1 MIGNGVGAWDIPVG
15 GIGALTGGLVA
26 AAGAAG
32 AELRTGVEVTAI
44 EAGMT
49 GPPVRVSTSD
59 GEELPASHVL
69 ANVAPLVLA
78 RLLGAE
84 PSGAAAPEGSQLK
97 LNMVLTRL
105 PRLRYPA
112 VAAEDAF
119 AGTFHVNESYSQL
132 AAAFAQA
139 AAGTIPDPVPAEA
152 YCHSLTDP
160 TILGPSCGPAARR
173 R

>member
-1 MIGNGVGAWDIPVG
+1 M
-15 GIGALTGGLVA
+15 GALTGGLVA

-97 LNMVLTRL
+97 LNMVLDPAAAAARPGGRGRGRVRRNL
-105 PRLRYPA
+105 PREREL
-112 VAAEDAF
+112 
-119 AGTFHVNESYSQL
+119 L
-132 AAAFAQA
+132 AARRRVC
-139 AAGTIPDPVPAEA
+139 AGRSRHDPGPGARRGVLPLADRPV
-152 YCHSLTDP
+152 DP
-160 TILGPSCGPAARR
+160 RTRVARPAARR